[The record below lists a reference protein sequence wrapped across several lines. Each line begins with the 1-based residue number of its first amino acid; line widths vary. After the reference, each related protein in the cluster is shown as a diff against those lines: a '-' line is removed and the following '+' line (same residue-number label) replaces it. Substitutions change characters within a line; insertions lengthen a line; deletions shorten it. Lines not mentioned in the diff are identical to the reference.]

1 MVLFNYSAKELT
13 AKVVY
18 YGPGLCGKTTN
29 LQVIYNSLPQSVK
42 GKMLS
47 LSTKT
52 DRTLFFDFLPLD
64 LGEIAGMKTRI
75 QLYTVPGQVFY
86 NETRRL
92 VLKGSDGIV
101 FVADSQAHLLNANIE
116 SFNNLEDNLKT
127 HGMNLKDM
135 PLVLQFNKRDLP
147 SLSSIEEMNLAINK
161 YNAPFYESV
170 ATTGIGV
177 QDSLRAITKLVLI
190 HLSKKFDLKIPGQV
204 EDIKKADEQKVTQ
217 EEEITQEEKVPQAVG
232 VTQQQESFSSPSEDE
247 SGMASQVI
255 TDISSEPSSAEAD
268 ALASQDDLSDEVPIT
283 EEQIEEEGSVT
294 ETSGW
299 LPQEE
304 STEDQIPSM
313 PSDSIP
319 EQSPQSEEEQTPSLP
334 SQTLSESQLTS
345 EEATPMT
352 SSSDQ
357 SIDEEEA
364 HQEVEISISD
374 DLEKSETLDEKESTP
389 EISAKHEESESASST
404 MLTDELP
411 SEDAKEEATEAIE
424 EGMKE
429 VPTESR
435 QEAAE
440 EFETT
445 EEVSP
450 PEETEEAIE
459 EKQAIQISPGKD
471 HEIQI
476 PLLLGSGQD
485 KKQFR
490 LKISFELDEDKS

>member
-1 MVLFNYSAKELT
+1 MGMVLFNYSAKELT

-116 SFNNLEDNLKT
+116 SLNNLEDNLKT
-127 HGMNLKDM
+127 HGMSLKDM

-147 SLSSIEEMNLAINK
+147 SLSSTEEMNLAINK

-177 QDSLRAITKLVLI
+177 QDTLRAITKLVLI
-190 HLSKKFDLKIPGQV
+190 HLSKKFDLKIPSQI
-204 EDIKKADEQKVTQ
+204 EEKKKV
-217 EEEITQEEKVPQAVG
+217 EEEEGIDVEKVPQTVG
-232 VTQQQESFSSPSEDE
+232 VAQHQEESISYSSEDQSE
-247 SGMASQVI
+247 I
-255 TDISSEPSSAEAD
+255 PTDAISDMSIEPSSEEPEIVATQE
-268 ALASQDDLSDEVPIT
+268 EPI
-283 EEQIEEEGSVT
+283 EQIETIEEQTEEKEPVT

-304 STEDQIPSM
+304 SAEDEIPSM
-313 PSDSIP
+313 PAESIP
-319 EQSPQSEEEQTPSLP
+319 DQSLQAGEDQLPFMPTQDQSETELTFEEDAQITPSP
-334 SQTLSESQLTS
+334 
-345 EEATPMT
+345 
-352 SSSDQ
+352 DQ
-357 SIDEEEA
+357 PIAEDQEP
-364 HQEVEISISD
+364 QEVEISI
-374 DLEKSETLDEKESTP
+374 P
-389 EISAKHEESESASST
+389 ENLEESERIEEKETETESSS
-404 MLTDELP
+404 LPRVSEEIP
-411 SEDAKEEATEAIE
+411 SEEP
-424 EGMKE
+424 KE
-429 VPTESR
+429 VIA
-435 QEAAE
+435 EAAE
-440 EFETT
+440 ESIE
-445 EEVSP
+445 
-450 PEETEEAIE
+450 EETPETSQESTVEFEIKEEIPHPEVAE
-459 EKQAIQISPGKD
+459 SAQERETVQISPGKE
-471 HEIQI
+471 HEVNI
-476 PLLLGSGQD
+476 PLTLGAGKN

-490 LKISFELDEDKS
+490 LRISFKFEEDEQ